1 MFRKSV
7 SFFTLVAL
15 FWFLLWLMIPDST
28 PNKLSFTD
36 FLRVIPLIFSFSAFG
51 FALLMLFIRF
61 AGVDLIGRWIPHAG
75 MVWWLGQHAYRF
87 SQPSITL
94 NLMYSGQ
101 QPEVKVIISNGKQTF
116 KANLQRQQQTVINI
130 GVLQANP
137 EIQLK
142 SAKKTSQQHILSI
155 QPLVKRLGK
164 NMCFEVNID
173 DDGVN
178 YHRQQTAR
186 ITPDLID

>member
-7 SFFTLVAL
+7 SFFSLVAL
-15 FWFLLWLMIPDST
+15 FWFFLWMVIPDAT

-36 FLRVIPLIFSFSAFG
+36 FLRVIPLLFSFSAFG
-51 FALLMLFIRF
+51 FALLMLLIRF

-94 NLMYSGQ
+94 NLIYVGQ
-101 QPEVKVIISNGKQTF
+101 QPEVKIVVSNGKQTF
-116 KANLQRQQQTVINI
+116 KTKLQRQQQTAINI

-137 EIQLK
+137 ELQLK
-142 SAKKTSQQHILSI
+142 SAQKTSQQHVLTI

-178 YHRQQTAR
+178 YHRQQTDR